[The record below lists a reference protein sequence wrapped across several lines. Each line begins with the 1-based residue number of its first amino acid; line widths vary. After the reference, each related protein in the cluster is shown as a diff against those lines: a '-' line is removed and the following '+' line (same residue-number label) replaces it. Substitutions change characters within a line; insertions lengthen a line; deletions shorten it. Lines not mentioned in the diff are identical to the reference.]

1 MAAMR
6 RRRLTLAVQGT
17 GASAATGNDHRLTVS
32 EPGSGS
38 RLFYLDNLK
47 WVLIAAVI
55 VSHAAT
61 AYGAVGAWLFEEPTL
76 SPVVKTV
83 FSALIDVG
91 GLFALG
97 TFMLVA
103 GLLTPPALARKGLG
117 KFVRDRLLRLGLPVV
132 AAVVLVTPVMVWM
145 IVAVTGYRLTLA
157 AYVRYQLRWLDP
169 GPMWFAA
176 VLLFFTLC
184 YAGWRAVRSAGKP
197 DCAPLQMRHVLVAA
211 ALIAVL
217 SFAVRLAFPIGSQQP
232 LEVQFWEWPRL
243 AVLFAFGVMAWQR
256 GWLAART
263 PAPIRRAC
271 WVASAV
277 AIAALLGALAA
288 TGFAVGPYSGGWHWQ
303 AALTAGVE
311 GVLSVG
317 ASLALVDLFRQ
328 VGSWHGRFAR
338 SLSRHSY
345 SAYFLQLPVLV
356 SLELGLWRFAW
367 PGDVKL
373 ALTAPV
379 GLAICFGLPW
389 AFRNALTAASRRR
402 GTAGPPPG
410 EQAEL
415 DRPQAA

>member
-1 MAAMR
+1 
-6 RRRLTLAVQGT
+6 
-17 GASAATGNDHRLTVS
+17 
-32 EPGSGS
+32 
-38 RLFYLDNLK
+38 
-47 WVLIAAVI
+47 
-55 VSHAAT
+55 
-61 AYGAVGAWLFEEPTL
+61 
-76 SPVVKTV
+76 
-83 FSALIDVG
+83 
-91 GLFALG
+91 
-97 TFMLVA
+97 
-103 GLLTPPALARKGLG
+103 
-117 KFVRDRLLRLGLPVV
+117 
-132 AAVVLVTPVMVWM
+132 
-145 IVAVTGYRLTLA
+145 
-157 AYVRYQLRWLDP
+157 
-169 GPMWFAA
+169 
-176 VLLFFTLC
+176 
-184 YAGWRAVRSAGKP
+184 
-197 DCAPLQMRHVLVAA
+197 MRHVLVAA

-232 LEVQFWEWPRL
+232 LEVEFWEWPRL

-288 TGFAVGPYSGGWHWQ
+288 TGSATGPYSGGWHWQ

-311 GVLSVG
+311 GVLSVT

-338 SLSRHSY
+338 SLSRDSY
-345 SAYFLQLPVLV
+345 AAYFLQLPVLV
-356 SLELGLWRFAW
+356 ALELGLWRFAW

-389 AFRNALTAASRRR
+389 AFRNAVTAASRRR